1 MSTQTIK
8 NNSKTGKQRAQPME
22 NKLINFEIVL
32 RYN

>member
-22 NKLINFEIVL
+22 NNLMNYEIVL
-32 RYN
+32 THN